1 MKGHHQKND
10 ICKAGILPH
19 AFLLLINNFDVLCCS
34 ETQKQSS
41 IMVNENVYLTNRDF
55 HGWFLNEH
63 FMGMTVFA
71 NDTNDVMLES

>member
-1 MKGHHQKND
+1 
-10 ICKAGILPH
+10 
-19 AFLLLINNFDVLCCS
+19 
-34 ETQKQSS
+34 
-41 IMVNENVYLTNRDF
+41 MVNENVYLTNRDF